1 MIRKFLSKVFSRR
14 GGAAQGRLKI
24 IPFEQH
30 RVAHNRVSSCA
41 LRVTSTLQSKGHA
54 AFIVGGAVR
63 DLALGLE
70 PKDYDVATDATPEQV
85 RALFRRS
92 RIIGRRFRLVH
103 VMCGQETVEVS
114 TFRGRAGGEGEDEGD
129 SVRDEHGRILRDNVF
144 GSQEEDAVRRDF
156 TINAMFYN
164 PATQEIWDYLGG
176 YADLK
181 ARRLRAIGDAVERY
195 REDPVRMLRAVRL
208 SSKLG
213 LELEARTRA
222 PIAKMAD
229 LVQNV
234 PVARVFD
241 EMMKLLFSGHA
252 RECVLRLRRE
262 GLHHGLLPMLDV
274 IIEQPMGER
283 FVMLAL
289 ENTDQ
294 RVREDKPV
302 SPGFLFAALLWHE
315 VLAALK
321 AWEAKGMKPSPAL
334 AHAMDDVLSVQEK
347 KLAIPRRYDAVMRE
361 IWTLQPRLEIRSGR
375 RPYTLIEQPRF
386 RAGYDFL
393 LLRCQSGEQP
403 MELAQWWERFQDAG
417 PDERSAMLLPGG
429 PGPGK
434 RRRRR
439 RRRSGGGEAA
449 AAPDGQ

>member
-1 MIRKFLSKVFSRR
+1 MIRRLLSRVFGRR
-14 GGAAQGRLKI
+14 GTPQGRLRI

-30 RVAHNRVSSCA
+30 GVARGRVSSCA
-41 LRVTSTLQSKGHA
+41 LRATSTLQGKGHA
-54 AFIVGGAVR
+54 AFVVGGAVR

-70 PKDYDVATDATPEQV
+70 PKDFDVATDATPEQV
-85 RALFRRS
+85 HALFRRS

-103 VMCGQETVEVS
+103 VMCGPETVEVS
-114 TFRGRAGGEGEDEGD
+114 TFRGRADAEGEGEA
-129 SVRDEHGRILRDNVF
+129 VRDEHGRILRDNVF

-181 ARRLRAIGDAVERY
+181 ARRLRTIGDAVERY

-213 LELEARTRA
+213 LEIEPRSRA
-222 PIAKMAD
+222 PIAEMAD

-234 PVARVFD
+234 PAARVFD

-274 IIEQPMGER
+274 ILEQPLGER

-289 ENTDQ
+289 EKTDQ

-302 SPGFLFAALLWHE
+302 LPGFLFAALLWHE
-315 VLAALK
+315 VLAAWK
-321 AWEAKGMKPSPAL
+321 GHEAKGMKPFPAL
-334 AHAMDDVLSVQEK
+334 ARAMDDVLSVQEE

-361 IWTLQPRLEIRSGR
+361 LWSMQPRFENRAGR
-375 RPYTLIEQPRF
+375 RPFTLLEHPRF
-386 RAGYDFL
+386 RAAYDFL
-393 LLRCQSGEQP
+393 ALRAQSGE
-403 MELAQWWERFQDAG
+403 LASDLAHWWERFQHAA
-417 PDERSAMLLPGG
+417 PDERAAMLQPGA
-429 PGPGK
+429 GPGK

-439 RRRSGGGEAA
+439 RRPGGGAGAGDAPAA
-449 AAPDGQ
+449 Q